1 MKLYYAPGACSLAPH
16 IAACEAGIELQLE
29 KVEIG
34 TKRTEKGKDFLA
46 INPKGYVPAL
56 ELDGGEILT
65 EGPAIMQFLA
75 DHKPEARLAPAIGTL
90 ERYRLIEWLGFINS
104 EIHKTYG
111 PLFSPQTSPSVR
123 DERIETL
130 KKRFAFVDRSLGGKA
145 FLLGNQFSV
154 ADAYLFVMLSWA
166 GFLKIDLSSLANL
179 KAFQGKVS
187 SRSAVRKALKE
198 EGMA

>member
-16 IAACEAGIELQLE
+16 IAACEAGIELKLE
-29 KVEIG
+29 KVDLG
-34 TKRTEKGKDFLA
+34 RKRTENGKDFLS

-56 ELDGGEILT
+56 EIDGGEILT

-104 EIHKTYG
+104 ELHKTYG
-111 PLFSPQTSPSVR
+111 ALFTPQTPPSVR

-130 KKRFAFVDRSLGGKA
+130 
-145 FLLGNQFSV
+145 
-154 ADAYLFVMLSWA
+154 
-166 GFLKIDLSSLANL
+166 
-179 KAFQGKVS
+179 
-187 SRSAVRKALKE
+187 RSALRLLIARWTASHFCSVMSFPWR
-198 EGMA
+198 MRICS

>member
-1 MKLYYAPGACSLAPH
+1 MKLYYVPGACSLAPH

-34 TKRTEKGKDFLA
+34 TKKTEKGRDFLS

-56 ELDGGEILT
+56 ELDSGEILT

-75 DHKPEARLAPAIGTL
+75 DHRPEARLAPVNGTL

-104 EIHKTYG
+104 EIHKSYG
-111 PLFSPQTSPSVR
+111 PPFNPQTPPSVL

-130 KKRFAFVDRSLGGKA
+130 KKRFAFVDGSLGA
-145 FLLGNQFSV
+145 ESFLLGCQFSV
-154 ADAYLFVMLSWA
+154 ADAYLFVMLSWSDL
-166 GFLKIDLSSLANL
+166 FKIDLSSLASL
-179 KAFQGKVS
+179 TAFHGRVG
-187 SRSAVRKALKE
+187 SRSGVREALKE
-198 EGMA
+198 EGLA